1 MKKFYALLLLV
12 PFFVF
17 SQNNKENYDY
27 FVQFNTTQFAK
38 KVSIDSL
45 FNHKL
50 FKSFNK
56 QNSDFKLKEFV
67 SLLDKSKN
75 ATIHGAFKDSVS
87 YTQITLPIVDEKKTT
102 ELVQRMIQKNQAY
115 KNDKI
120 VKKSNYSMYSP
131 ANEDYSLAWNK
142 KVLVVY
148 ISYETNPRN
157 YYGNNPYGNVYGAEE
172 TVYDEYY
179 EEEAVEVVEE
189 VVVES
194 TEAIE
199 EDYDDVEVVE
209 VEEMEA
215 EEDYNDYYD
224 DEYFKKMRE
233 DNEKRVAEERKIKH
247 ERQSNEIA
255 KMFKKGLDIPTSS
268 KVNKDAD
275 ISAWMDYQAL
285 TGKMTSLYAFFG
297 KMTPNTIP
305 YESTYSIKG
314 MNMDMFFENDKARVT
329 QTIEYTE
336 PLANVMKKVIARKP
350 NENIY
355 KYFPKNEPLGYF
367 TYHMSTAEI
376 LKNYPAII
384 EQSFSAL
391 PIEKE
396 GIDIV
401 MDLMTT
407 IVDEEATATLM
418 DGDFAMFFHGMEK
431 FKYTFKT
438 VEYDDDY
445 EEIEVEKTIDKNK
458 PVFSIILTSTHPKMA
473 EKLLKLGLKKN
484 MLVQEN
490 GNYKIKGNNEFGDM
504 FIIKEGDVIVFT
516 NGINYL
522 TKGSQSDFSK
532 KMEKEA
538 TDYYFSGNFNIQ
550 NFIKSYML
558 VEDFGRETEKA
569 LRVADQF
576 RNIEMKSSNK
586 LDGNKM
592 TLEMNMNSNFSNKNI
607 ILQTLDLIDYMK

>member
-27 FVQFNTTQFAK
+27 FVQFNTNQFAK
-38 KVSIDSL
+38 KVNIDSL

-56 QNSDFKLKEFV
+56 QNSDFKLKDFV

-75 ATIHGAFKDSVS
+75 ATIHGTFKDSIS

-102 ELVQRMIQKNQAY
+102 ELIQRMIQKNQAS

-142 KVLVVY
+142 KVLVIYV
-148 ISYETNPRN
+148 SYDTKPKN
-157 YYGNNPYGNVYGAEE
+157 YYRNNPYGEAYEVEE
-172 TVYDEYY
+172 TVYDESYD
-179 EEEAVEVVEE
+179 EEAIEVEE
-189 VVVES
+189 VKIES
-194 TEAIE
+194 TEIIE
-199 EDYDDVEVVE
+199 EDYDAVKVVE
-209 VEEMEA
+209 VEAEEM
-215 EEDYNDYYD
+215 EEDYDDYYD

-233 DNEKRVAEERKIKH
+233 ENEKRIAEERKLKH
-247 ERQSNEIA
+247 ERQSDEIA

-268 KVNKDAD
+268 KVNKEAD

-297 KMTPNTIP
+297 KMTPNAIP
-305 YESTYSIKG
+305 YELTYSVKG

-329 QTIEYTE
+329 QTLEYTE
-336 PLANVMKKVIARKP
+336 PLANVMKKVISRKP

-407 IVDEEATATLM
+407 IIDEEATATLM

-431 FKYTFKT
+431 FNYTFKT

-445 EEIEVEKTIDKNK
+445 EEIEVEKTIEKNK
-458 PVFSIILTSTHPKMA
+458 PVFSLILTSTHPKMA
-473 EKLLKLGLKKN
+473 EKLIKLGIKKEV
-484 MLVQEN
+484 LVQEN
-490 GNYKIKGNNEFGDM
+490 GNYKIKGTNEFGDM
-504 FIIKEGDVIVFT
+504 FIMKEGDVLVFT

-522 TKGSQSDFSK
+522 AKGSPSDFSK
-532 KMEKEA
+532 RMAKESA
-538 TDYYFSGNFNIQ
+538 DYYFSGNFNIQ
-550 NFIKSYML
+550 DFIKSYML
-558 VEDFGRETEKA
+558 VEDFGRDTAKA

-586 LDGNKM
+586 LDGNTMKV
-592 TLEMNMNSNFSNKNI
+592 EMNLNSNFSNKNI
-607 ILQTLDLIDYMK
+607 ILQTLDLIDYMN

>member
-1 MKKFYALLLLV
+1 MKKFYALLLLL
-12 PFFVF
+12 PFYVF

-38 KVSIDSL
+38 KVNIDSL
-45 FNHKL
+45 FGHKI

-56 QNSDFKLKEFV
+56 QNSDFKLKDFV

-75 ATIHGAFKDSVS
+75 ATIHGTFKDSIS

-102 ELVQRMIQKNQAY
+102 ELVQRMVQKNQAS

-131 ANEDYSLAWNK
+131 ANEDYSIAWNK

-148 ISYETNPRN
+148 VSYDTKPKNN
-157 YYGNNPYGNVYGAEE
+157 YLNEDFAQIE
-172 TVYDEYY
+172 TVDYEQDNEYY
-179 EEEAVEVVEE
+179 EEEPVEE
-189 VVVES
+189 VMIES
-194 TEAIE
+194 TEIVE
-199 EDYDDVEVVE
+199 EDYDAIEVVE
-209 VEEMEA
+209 VEGEEEV
-215 EEDYNDYYD
+215 EEDYDDYYD
-224 DEYFKKMRE
+224 DEYFKRLQE
-233 DNEKRVAEERKIKH
+233 ENAKRIAEERKLKH
-247 ERQSNEIA
+247 ERQANEIA
-255 KMFKKGLDIPTSS
+255 KMFKKGFDIPTSS

-297 KMTPNTIP
+297 RMTPNAIP

-329 QTIEYTE
+329 QTVEYTD
-336 PLANVMKKVIARKP
+336 PLANVMRKVISRKP

-438 VEYDDDY
+438 VEYDEDY

-458 PVFSIILTSTHPKMA
+458 PVFSLILTSTHPKMA
-473 EKLLKLGLKKN
+473 EKLIKLGIKKEV
-484 MLVQEN
+484 LVQEN
-490 GNYKIKGNNEFGDM
+490 GNYKIKGTNEFGDM
-504 FIIKEGDVIVFT
+504 FIMREGDVLVFT

-522 TKGSQSDFSK
+522 TKGSPSDFSK
-532 KMEKEA
+532 KMEKHA

-550 NFIKSYML
+550 DFIKSYML
-558 VEDFGRETEKA
+558 VEDFGRDTAKA

-586 LDGNKM
+586 FDGNKM
-592 TLEMNMNSNFSNKNI
+592 TVEMNMNSNFSNKNI
-607 ILQTLDLIDYMK
+607 ILQTLDLIDYMN

>member
-38 KVSIDSL
+38 KVNIDSL
-45 FNHKL
+45 FSHKI

-56 QNSDFKLKEFV
+56 QNSDFKLKDFV

-75 ATIHGAFKDSVS
+75 ATIHGTFKDSIS

-102 ELVQRMIQKNQAY
+102 ELVQRMIQKNQAS

-131 ANEDYSLAWNK
+131 ANEDYSIAWNK

-148 ISYETNPRN
+148 FTYSNNTFN
-157 YYGNNPYGNVYGAEE
+157 YRQTSPYGNIYDIEAAPIEE
-172 TVYDEYY
+172 VAVEEVEYY
-179 EEEAVEVVEE
+179 EDEEIAVDSTEAVE
-189 VVVES
+189 
-194 TEAIE
+194 EAYE
-199 EDYDDVEVVE
+199 YD
-209 VEEMEA
+209 EEME
-215 EEDYNDYYD
+215 EEYTYD
-224 DEYFKKMRE
+224 DEYFKRLQE
-233 DNEKRVAEERKIKH
+233 ENAKRIAEERKLKH

-297 KMTPNTIP
+297 KITPNAIP

-329 QTIEYTE
+329 QTLEYTDS
-336 PLANVMKKVIARKP
+336 LANVMKKVISRKP

-438 VEYDDDY
+438 VEYDEDY

-458 PVFSIILTSTHPKMA
+458 PVFSLILTSTHPKMA
-473 EKLLKLGLKKN
+473 EKLIKLGIKKEV
-484 MLVQEN
+484 LVQEN
-490 GNYKIKGNNEFGDM
+490 GNYKIKGTNEFGDM
-504 FIIKEGDVIVFT
+504 FIMKEGDVLVFT

-522 TKGSQSDFSK
+522 TKGSPSDFSK
-532 KMEKEA
+532 KMEKQA

-550 NFIKSYML
+550 DFIKSYML
-558 VEDFGRETEKA
+558 VEDFGRDTAKA

-586 LDGNKM
+586 FDGNKM
-592 TLEMNMNSNFSNKNI
+592 TVEMNMNSNFSNKNI

>member
-1 MKKFYALLLLV
+1 MLV

-17 SQNNKENYDY
+17 SQNNKEDYDY

-38 KVSIDSL
+38 KVNIDNL
-45 FNHKL
+45 FSHKL

-56 QNSDFKLKEFV
+56 EQSDFKLNDFV
-67 SLLDKSKN
+67 ALLDKSKN
-75 ATIHGAFKDSVS
+75 VTIHGTFKDSIS
-87 YTQITLPIVDEKKTT
+87 YTQITLPIVDEKKIT
-102 ELVQRMIQKNQAY
+102 ELVQRMMQKGNVS
-115 KNDKI
+115 KKDKI
-120 VKKSNYSMYSP
+120 VKKSNYSIYSP
-131 ANEDYSLAWNK
+131 TNEDYSLAWNK

-148 ISYETNPRN
+148 VSYETNPRN
-157 YYGNNPYGNVYGAEE
+157 YYGNNPYGKVYDVEE
-172 TVYDEYY
+172 TVYDDYY

-199 EDYDDVEVVE
+199 EEYAVEVVE
-209 VEEMEA
+209 VEETEA
-215 EEDYNDYYD
+215 EEAYDNYYD
-224 DEYFKKMRE
+224 DAYYKKMRE

-255 KMFKKGLDIPTSS
+255 KLFKKGLDIPTSS

-297 KMTPNTIP
+297 KMTPKAIP
-305 YESTYSIKG
+305 HELTYSIKG
-314 MNMDMFFENDKARVT
+314 MNMDMFFENDKARVI
-329 QTIEYTE
+329 QTLEYTE
-336 PLANVMKKVIARKP
+336 PLANVMKKVISRKP
-350 NENIY
+350 NQNIY
-355 KYFPKNEPLGYF
+355 NYFPKNEPLGYF
-367 TYHMSTAEI
+367 TYHMSTEEI

-384 EQSFSAL
+384 EQSFSSL
-391 PIEKE
+391 PIEKD

-407 IVDEEATATLM
+407 IVDEEATATLL

-431 FKYTFKT
+431 FNYTYKS

-445 EEIEVEKTIDKNK
+445 EEIEVEKTIVKTK
-458 PVFSIILTSTHPKMA
+458 PVFSFILTSTHPKMS
-473 EKLLKLGLKKN
+473 EKLIKLGLRKEVI
-484 MLVQEN
+484 VQEN
-490 GNYKIKGNNEFGDM
+490 GNYKVKGNNEFGDM
-504 FIIKEGDVIVFT
+504 YIVKEGDVLVFS
-516 NGINYL
+516 NGLQYL
-522 TKGSQSDFSK
+522 EKGSQSDFSK
-532 KMEKEA
+532 KIEKES

-558 VEDFGRETEKA
+558 VEDFGRDTAKA

-586 LDGNKM
+586 LDSNKM
-592 TLEMNMNSNFSNKNI
+592 TIEMNMNSSFSNKNI
-607 ILQTLDLIDYMK
+607 ILQTLDLIDYLK